1 MNIKTLNNNPEKVM
15 KCDVQDHT
23 GLNDFQKLPNKHGV
37 AIPKV
42 GIERFRVPLNFEH
55 LDGTVMSHDAEASL
69 YAYLGAN
76 KTGVNMSRFVN
87 ILQEEVSKSP
97 VNTKFFKTLL
107 NRLRLDLRD
116 YDHED
121 PVAHTYLK
129 LKFNYPLKQ
138 KSLKSEN
145 WGWQYYAVELEGDCD
160 PTGHITMSMTVNFEY
175 SSTCPCSLSM
185 AKQYEDDYRE
195 GRTTEGSGIAT
206 AHSQRSLC
214 ICKIKFDVDADF
226 RIEELV
232 ELLRIALPTETQ
244 PMVKRV
250 DEQAFAIL
258 NGEYPMFVEHASR
271 RLATILDEET
281 RILDWEASVEHFESL
296 HSHNAVAY
304 IRKERN

>member
-15 KCDVQDHT
+15 KCDVKDHT
-23 GLNDFQKLPNKHGV
+23 GLNDFQKLPNQHGI

-55 LDGTVMSHDAEASL
+55 LDGSVMSHDAEASL
-69 YAYLGAN
+69 YAYLGAD

-87 ILQEEVSKSP
+87 ILQEEVNKSA
-97 VNTKFFKTLL
+97 VNTKFFKSLL
-107 NRLRLDLRD
+107 NRLRLELRD

-121 PVAHTYLK
+121 PVAHTYMK

-138 KSLKSEN
+138 KSLKSGN

-214 ICKIKFDVDADF
+214 VCKIKYDVDSDF

-232 ELLRIALPTETQ
+232 DLLRIALPTETQ
-244 PMVKRV
+244 PMVKRL

-271 RLATILDEET
+271 RLSHVLDEES